1 MVSLGLLGGPHVTS
15 ILNLNSFIFL
25 FPFTIFLSSFLL
37 NFHTWVEK
45 IVMYLYLFVFRSL
58 SLSIC
63 AAHQILS
70 FLQNPMAQESISSH
84 HANSTERPVSSTKE
98 SQVSDAII
106 LDSSEDGRPSQS
118 QSSEPHHRSV
128 ENIEPSNIV
137 ETANPNPPDILSLKG
152 KFY

>member
-1 MVSLGLLGGPHVTS
+1 MYLCL
-15 ILNLNSFIFL
+15 FL
-25 FPFTIFLSSFLL
+25 FG
-37 NFHTWVEK
+37 
-45 IVMYLYLFVFRSL
+45 SL

-84 HANSTERPVSSTKE
+84 HANSIERPVSS

-137 ETANPNPPDILSLKG
+137 ETGNPNPPDILSLKG
-152 KFY
+152 KFC